1 MSFFDGDCLVV
12 AEVAQAHDG
21 SLGTAHAYIDA
32 IARAGAGA
40 VKFQVHI
47 AAAESSPAE
56 EWRVKFSPQDETRF
70 DYWKRMEFSEAQWAG
85 LKQHAEDKG
94 LLFLASPFSVEAV
107 DLLERIGVK
116 AYKVASGEV
125 NNPLLLKAIARTG
138 KPVILSTGMSDLE
151 EIDTALMYMG
161 DAAVLQCTSKYPVS
175 PQSVGLNMLDIYR
188 QRYQCPVGL
197 SDHSG
202 TIYASLAAVTLDA
215 KVIEVHVVFSRDSF
229 GPDVSASITV
239 DELKQLVDGV
249 KFIETAIKYPVNKPK
264 MADSLMHERI
274 LFGKSIVAACD
285 IPNGAVIEDY
295 HLTTRKPG
303 TGIPAADIYKV
314 IGMQATRFI
323 GKGEFI
329 KEADLA

>member
-47 AAAESSPAE
+47 ADAESSPQE

-70 DYWKRMEFSEAQWAG
+70 DYWKRMEFTEAQWAG
-85 LKQHAEDKG
+85 LKQHAEVKG

-125 NNPLLLKAIARTG
+125 NNPPLLTAIRLTN
-138 KPVILSTGMSDLE
+138 KPVILSTGMSDFYDV
-151 EIDTALMYMG
+151 DTALMYFG
-161 DAAVLQCTSKYPVS
+161 DVAILQCTSKYPVK
-175 PQSVGLNMLDIYR
+175 PEEVGLNMLDAFSK
-188 QRYQCPVGL
+188 RYQCPVGL

-202 TIYASLAAVTLDA
+202 AIYPSLAAVTLGA
-215 KVIEVHVVFSRDSF
+215 KVLEVHVTFSRDCF
-229 GPDVSASITV
+229 GPDVSASITI

-249 KFIETAIKYPVNKPK
+249 RFIETAITHPINKYKV
-264 MADSLMHERI
+264 AVELEGTRH
-274 LFGKSIVAACD
+274 LFNKSIVAACD
-285 IPNGAVIEDY
+285 IPNGAVIGEQN
-295 HLTTRKPG
+295 LTTRKPG
-303 TGIPAADIYKV
+303 TGIPAAEIYRL
-314 IGMQATRFI
+314 IGMQAARFI
-323 GKGEFI
+323 SKGEFI
-329 KEADLA
+329 QEADLA